1 VGVPSGIKRSLA
13 RSYNKGMVEM
23 AWFVET
29 FYPVVGP
36 IVLFVAIFW
45 FVLGHDRTLLL
56 PFVGSVVLV
65 LAVSF
70 ALGIFK
76 IFLISLS
83 SMMVGATLHLLSAA
97 WLSYPIRKVFTT
109 VRSGDQSQ
117 S

>member
-1 VGVPSGIKRSLA
+1 
-13 RSYNKGMVEM
+13 MVEV
-23 AWFVET
+23 ARFVEVS
-29 FYPVVGP
+29 YPVLAP

-70 ALGIFK
+70 ALNIFK

-83 SMMVGATLHLLSAA
+83 SLMVGVTLHLFLAA
-97 WLSYPIRKVFTT
+97 WLSYPIRKVFTKLI
-109 VRSGDQSQ
+109 SGEKSQ